1 MVENLNKSHILI
13 LFLIHSEYSQ
23 VGWMLINLHI
33 TGDAMGEMLNV
44 IRKIKSKLF
53 SLKTDEVDGNF
64 NKLNILKNN

>member
-1 MVENLNKSHILI
+1 VVENLNKSHTLI

-33 TGDAMGEMLNV
+33 TGDAMGEMLKV

-64 NKLNILKNN
+64 NKLNIFKNN